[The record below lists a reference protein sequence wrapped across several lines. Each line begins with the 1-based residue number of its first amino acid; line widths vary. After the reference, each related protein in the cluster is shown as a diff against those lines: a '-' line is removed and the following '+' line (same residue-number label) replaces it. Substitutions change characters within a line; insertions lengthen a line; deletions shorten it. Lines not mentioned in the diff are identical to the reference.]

1 MTDQDEYQSPEPLRT
16 YDAKIYIR
24 DRKKCLERGCR
35 NLETRCKDCGRLV
48 CNKTLPP
55 LLEWIKVE
63 TKFDSETGDMHSNV
77 PFARLLVTN
86 GKWVDYVDHYGW
98 DDGVYYFSN
107 DTGKLYG
114 VTHFMNLPEPPKE

>member
-48 CNKTLPP
+48 CDKTLPP
-55 LLEWIKVE
+55 FLDCKCNDKKIICKCC
-63 TKFDSETGDMHSNV
+63 SN
-77 PFARLLVTN
+77 
-86 GKWVDYVDHYGW
+86 
-98 DDGVYYFSN
+98 
-107 DTGKLYG
+107 LYQ
-114 VTHFMNLPEPPKE
+114 VNLSYHVCDECYPKCVSKKPIIAKPK